1 MQNIIDIF
9 KFYSIIIKFFNFGLG
24 TMKKVNFLNSYN
36 LVGEQDVFVRRS
48 EKGKNSKIL
57 LTWNNCI
64 IKCDLEEDL
73 PKDQGVSKEY
83 QIYSLAGKLHL
94 HFIPMCEL
102 DIGVFGNPKA
112 IIIKKINNGATLVDY
127 IQGFLEGIVPLYDL
141 QELFKSINARIN
153 HFWRLGFIHGDL
165 TPRNICIGINFGG
178 TEWNPYLIDFDKTV
192 YLYDQK
198 APKNNKEQ
206 DLNLLIY
213 SIQNEFSNLKE
224 LDDLL
229 SELYIIE

>member
-1 MQNIIDIF
+1 MV
-9 KFYSIIIKFFNFGLG
+9 
-24 TMKKVNFLNSYN
+24 KVNFLKSYN
-36 LVGEQDVFVRRS
+36 LISEQEVFVRRS

-57 LTWNNCI
+57 LTGNQYI
-64 IKCDLEEDL
+64 IKSDLEIL
-73 PKDQGVSKEY
+73 PSNQGVSREF
-83 QIYSLAGKLHL
+83 QIYSITNKLHL
-94 HFIPMCEL
+94 HFIPKCNLES
-102 DIGVFGNPKA
+102 DVFDNPKS
-112 IIIKKINNGATLVDY
+112 IIIKKINNGATLVEY

-153 HFWRLGFIHGDL
+153 HFWQLGFIHGDL